1 MFVYFCICLIRGEK
15 PSLVLLPL
23 RLFTEEQVNAL
34 YDTTLRDIILEITD
48 IDEEELAENP
58 FFFLTGLYQCVPLG

>member
-1 MFVYFCICLIRGEK
+1 M
-15 PSLVLLPL
+15 LLPL

>member
-1 MFVYFCICLIRGEK
+1 MFIGGEK
-15 PSLVLLPL
+15 PSLVLLFL
-23 RLFTEEQVNAL
+23 RLFTEKQVDAL